1 MIKKVLH
8 SILWLL
14 LALFMIATLA
24 FTSMESKDIMCSEV
38 DIFYDGKQVISIDK
52 DEVLK
57 LAFDADA
64 KILEKKLDQINTEV
78 IEGQIEKHLTIEN
91 AEVYKKA
98 KKDTGDYIGI
108 LAIKI
113 KHREPILRVIVSSES
128 YYLDGE
134 GEKFPVSTKY
144 TANVLVASG
153 SISDQFAKE
162 SLLPFVK
169 DIEHN
174 PFWKAQIEQIF
185 VSSEEDVRLIPLVG
199 DHIIEMGDL
208 TNHREKLLNLKAF
221 YEQVLAQGKWNVYK
235 QINLK
240 YKNQVIGTKR

>member
-14 LALFMIATLA
+14 LAVFFIVTLA
-24 FTSMESKDIMCSEV
+24 FTSMESKDIMCSE
-38 DIFYDGKQVISIDK
+38 INILYDGEQVISIDK

-57 LAFDADA
+57 LANNADA
-64 KILEKKLDQINTEV
+64 KILEKKLYQINTEV
-78 IEGQIEKHLTIEN
+78 IEEQVEEHLTIEN
-91 AEVYKKA
+91 AEVYKTVS
-98 KKDTGDYIGI
+98 KDTGDYKGI

-113 KHREPILRVIVSSES
+113 KHREPILRVITSSES
-128 YYLDGE
+128 YYLDEE

-153 SISDQFAKE
+153 TITDQFAKE
-162 SLLPFVK
+162 SLLPFVE

-174 PFWKAQIEQIF
+174 AFWKAQIEQVF
-185 VSSEEDVRLIPLVG
+185 VSSEGEVSLIPLVG
-199 DHIIEMGDL
+199 DHVIEMGDL
-208 TNHREKLLNLKAF
+208 TNYREKLLNLKAF

-235 QINLK
+235 QISLK
-240 YKNQVIGTKR
+240 YKNQVIGSKR